1 MLLDRLCLRLN
12 AVVCGLLLF
21 LVLGQ
26 GEALS
31 LGGKD
36 WGLSCQILQRQDV
49 KLQEGRPQGGGE
61 GGEL

>member
-1 MLLDRLCLRLN
+1 MLLDRLRVRLN

-31 LGGKD
+31 RGGKD
-36 WGLSCQILQRQDV
+36 WDGICQILQRQDL
-49 KLQEGRPQGGGE
+49 KLQEGRPQGGG
-61 GGEL
+61 